1 MSSRSPDELAPFTSS
16 TRRFLVGC
24 GLMGASWAVPWTLL
38 SLYLDR
44 LGYSKSAIGSVQAC
58 DAWGKVI
65 IAIPAA
71 FVLARRRTPPIL
83 VASSLLAGAGYVCL
97 PWMRS
102 LAAVMACNVLAG
114 LAWSVHYVAIA
125 PFLYRHAP
133 PGRRAAVFGVAEAVH
148 TGAAVVGAFV
158 CGRAVTWLT
167 PVIGSEARS
176 LAWVLSASGVLALLA
191 SWPYGS
197 IAESSLYV
205 EHRESASRVAW
216 RHRRVLVR
224 FALPQLLISS
234 GAGLCIPF
242 LGLYFQDRFGMSP
255 GHVGNLYS
263 SGQVLMTLG
272 FLITPHV
279 LKRLGYVRSIVTLEI
294 LSIPFFL
301 MLAFTTSTSIAVLAF
316 LMRGMLMNSAT
327 PVLKHFSMHATPAGA
342 REVQNGVTSLMNGL
356 GWVVGPQIG
365 GMLLDASGSNYRN
378 LMCTTVAFY
387 VAAASATLWLL
398 GPIERPVA
406 AASLEEL
413 GELPGAVRE
422 LEG

>member
-1 MSSRSPDELAPFTSS
+1 MSSRTTDEIAPFTPA

-24 GLMGASWAVPWTLL
+24 GLMGAAWAVPWTLL
-38 SLYLDR
+38 NLYLDR
-44 LGYSKSAIGSVQAC
+44 LGYSKSTIGSVQAC

-71 FVLARRRTPPIL
+71 FVLSRKRTPPIL
-83 VASSLLAGAGYVCL
+83 VASSLLAGAGYACL

-102 LAAVMACNVLAG
+102 VALVMACNVMSG

-133 PGRRAAVFGVAEAVH
+133 SGRRAAVFGMAEAVH
-148 TGAAVVGAFV
+148 TGAAVLGAFA

-167 PVIGSEARS
+167 PRLGSETKS
-176 LAWVLSASGVLALLA
+176 LACVLSAAGGLALLA
-191 SWPYGS
+191 ALPYGS
-197 IAESSLYV
+197 IAESAVHV
-205 EHRESASRVAW
+205 ERRESVARLAW
-216 RHRRVLVR
+216 KQRRVLAR

-242 LGLYFQDRFGMSP
+242 LGLYFQDRFAMSP

-263 SGQVLMTLG
+263 AGQVLMTLG
-272 FLITPHV
+272 FLITPLV
-279 LKRLGYVRSIVTLEI
+279 LRRLGYVKSIVTLEI

-301 MLAFTTSTSIAVLAF
+301 MLAFTSSTPVAVIAF
-316 LMRGMLMNSAT
+316 LLRGMLMNSAT
-327 PVLKHFSMHATPAGA
+327 PVLKHFSMHATPTGA

-387 VAAASATLWLL
+387 FAAASATLWLL
-398 GPIERPVA
+398 RPLERPGSA
-406 AASLEEL
+406 LEETP
-413 GELPGAVRE
+413 ELVRTAHPVD
-422 LEG
+422 G

>member
-1 MSSRSPDELAPFTSS
+1 MSDRFAAALAPLTPA
-16 TRRFLVGC
+16 TRRFLIGC

-38 SLYLDR
+38 NLYLDR
-44 LGYSKSAIGSVQAC
+44 LGYSKSAIGTVQAC
-58 DAWGKVI
+58 DAWGKVLV
-65 IAIPAA
+65 AIPAA

-83 VASSLLAGAGYVCL
+83 VASSVLAGAAYASL
-97 PWMRS
+97 PWMKS
-102 LAAVMACNVLAG
+102 LGAVMACNLCAG

-133 PGRRAAVFGVAEAVH
+133 EGKRAAVFGLAEAMH
-148 TGAAVVGAFV
+148 TGAAVLGAYV

-167 PVIGSEARS
+167 PLFASETRS
-176 LAWVLSASGVLALLA
+176 LAWVLSASGALALCA

-197 IAESSLYV
+197 IE
-205 EHRESASRVAW
+205 ESALHVERRERVASIAW
-216 RHRRVLVR
+216 KRRRVLAR

-242 LGLYFQDRFGMSP
+242 LGLYFQDRFGMTP
-255 GHVGNLYS
+255 GNVGNLYS
-263 SGQVLMTLG
+263 AGQVLMTLG
-272 FLITPHV
+272 FLITPFV
-279 LKRLGYVRSIVTLEI
+279 LRRIGYVKSIVTLEV

-301 MLAFTTSTSIAVLAF
+301 TLAFTRSPFAAVIAF

-327 PVLKHFSMHATPAGA
+327 PVLKHFSMHATPPAA
-342 REVQNGVTSLMNGL
+342 REFQNGVTSLMNGL

-387 VAAASATLWLL
+387 VAAAAATLWLL
-398 GPIERPVA
+398 HPLERAPE
-406 AASLEEL
+406 ASLADERH
-413 GELPGAVRE
+413 PAA
-422 LEG
+422 